1 MPVRSPKGSI
11 TQLDG
16 RLIVEPDSGMPG
28 EIEAVFRELATRCI
42 ENQTRRVLVKLPDDG
57 PAGERA
63 LRMALTTMV
72 LAGLP
77 AEFRLAMVAA
87 SERVMARYRTAES
100 DLSMAGVEAKMFG
113 SEDSAARWLGE

>member
-1 MPVRSPKGSI
+1 
-11 TQLDG
+11 
-16 RLIVEPDSGMPG
+16 MPG
-28 EIEAVFRELATRCI
+28 EIEAVYRDLAMHCI

-77 AEFRLAMVAA
+77 AEFRLALVAA
-87 SERVMARYRTAES
+87 SDRVMTRYRTAER
-100 DLSMAGVEAKMFG
+100 DLSLAGVEAKMFG